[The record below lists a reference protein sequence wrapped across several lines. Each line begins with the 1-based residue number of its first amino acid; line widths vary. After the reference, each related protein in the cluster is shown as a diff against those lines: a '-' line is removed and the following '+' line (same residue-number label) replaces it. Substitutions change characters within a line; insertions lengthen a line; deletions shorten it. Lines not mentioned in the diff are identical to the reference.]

1 MIKKIIRFL
10 WTVFN
15 IINLNVRTFTNNKKL
30 SINRGVR
37 LIGNI
42 RFKLHRNYKGFMI
55 GHHTRITSG
64 KILLELICGH
74 VLRLK
79 MELYWK

>member
-37 LIGNI
+37 LIGN
-42 RFKLHRNYKGFMI
+42 KG
-55 GHHTRITSG
+55 
-64 KILLELICGH
+64 
-74 VLRLK
+74 
-79 MELYWK
+79 

>member
-55 GHHTRITSG
+55 GHPSYP
-64 KILLELICGH
+64 LFASS
-74 VLRLK
+74 
-79 MELYWK
+79 YP

>member
-64 KILLELICGH
+64 ENTLELICGH